1 MYQENIFN
9 NKSKELIRWFNWT
22 INSKISQ
29 NDNKTVKIQNLNRIE
44 FLSEVTRIDWLKR
57 WLFSTNAKD
66 IGTLYLYFAIF
77 SGN

>member
-1 MYQENIFN
+1 MYQKNIFN